1 MSTCN
6 HTYKLIPEH
15 QYVVLPIFM
24 SFTEKTTFIKRQ
36 NKTKKKKQ
44 KKKQQQKTTTKQTN
58 KKQQPKQ

>member
-15 QYVVLPIFM
+15 QYVALPIFM

-36 NKTKKKKQ
+36 NKTKQ
-44 KKKQQQKTTTKQTN
+44 TDKKQQQKQ
-58 KKQQPKQ
+58 